1 MSPRESFW
9 TWVATRLLLAVSV
22 ALLVAALLAVNAD
35 AAPAVCHEDAPC
47 WNWRT
52 MGNGTRGVV
61 TLAGRFKVV
70 DGRHFDE
77 LRRVKRI
84 DWTRSACLRGDR

>member
-1 MSPRESFW
+1 MSAPVW
-9 TWVATRLLLAVSV
+9 IAGAG
-22 ALLVAALLAVNAD
+22 AALVLWAGVDKALA

-52 MGNGTRGVV
+52 MGDGERGVV

-70 DGRHFDE
+70 DGHHFDE

-84 DWTRSACLRGDR
+84 DWTRTARLRGDR